1 MYYWVRMSR
10 IFFVVVFLGALGCS
24 PPEHASMGEDQY
36 FDISDFAKTLMVN
49 QLKRHKPVIK
59 TVRMGESVE
68 VKSFTTTDS
77 TFWANELGLFLISDL
92 NKPSLR
98 EEYIE
103 EIGIQDQSSNLI
115 MDVYKPKEGSSAE
128 LKSLVVYYLNDKTSI
143 RKVYLREE
151 SKSTLFYS
159 VKESTLWT
167 NQYAQNLLIDS
178 IQTKVLNW
186 RLGADTAK
194 INITTVVQ

>member
-1 MYYWVRMSR
+1 
-10 IFFVVVFLGALGCS
+10 
-24 PPEHASMGEDQY
+24 
-36 FDISDFAKTLMVN
+36 
-49 QLKRHKPVIK
+49 
-59 TVRMGESVE
+59 
-68 VKSFTTTDS
+68 
-77 TFWANELGLFLISDL
+77 
-92 NKPSLR
+92 
-98 EEYIE
+98 
-103 EIGIQDQSSNLI
+103 

-167 NQYAQNLLIDS
+167 NQYAQALSIDS
-178 IQTKVLNW
+178 VQTQVLNW

>member
-1 MYYWVRMSR
+1 MYCWVRMSR
-10 IFFVVVFLGALGCS
+10 ILFVVVFLGSVGCS

-36 FDISDFAKTLMVN
+36 FDISDFAKTLMVD

-98 EEYIE
+98 EE
-103 EIGIQDQSSNLI
+103 
-115 MDVYKPKEGSSAE
+115 
-128 LKSLVVYYLNDKTSI
+128 
-143 RKVYLREE
+143 
-151 SKSTLFYS
+151 
-159 VKESTLWT
+159 
-167 NQYAQNLLIDS
+167 
-178 IQTKVLNW
+178 
-186 RLGADTAK
+186 
-194 INITTVVQ
+194 

>member
-10 IFFVVVFLGALGCS
+10 IFFVVVFLGVLGCS

-36 FDISDFAKTLMVN
+36 FDVSDFAKNLVAD
-49 QLKRHKPVIK
+49 QLKRDKPVIK
-59 TVRMGESVE
+59 TVRMGERVE
-68 VKSFTTTDS
+68 VKNFTTTDS
-77 TFWANELGLFLISDL
+77 TFWANELGLYLISDL

-167 NQYAQNLLIDS
+167 NQYAQALSIDS
-178 IQTKVLNW
+178 VQTQVLSW